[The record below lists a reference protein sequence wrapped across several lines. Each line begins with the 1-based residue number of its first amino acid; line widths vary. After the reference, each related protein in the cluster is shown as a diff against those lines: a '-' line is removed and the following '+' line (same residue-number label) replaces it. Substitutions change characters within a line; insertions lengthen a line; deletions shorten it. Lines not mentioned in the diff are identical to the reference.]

1 MNMKI
6 VNKEMKLCF
15 ILNIGPH
22 YRFPIFNA
30 IAEKFTCAF
39 YIGNH
44 LKQPIKTFDYKAL
57 KGYVATLNNHF
68 LRNFYWQSKSLRLV
82 FKKYDMYFMDGEPYC
97 LSSWIV
103 LLLCRILGKQ
113 TVAWTHGWYGREG
126 FVKRLIK
133 RFYYSL
139 YTKLMVYNDYSIKL
153 MEKEGFAPDKMYCI
167 ANSLDTDKDL
177 KIRSELSPSNIYRN
191 HFKNDCPTII
201 YCGRIQKWK
210 KLDLVLR
217 CISQFKSEGV
227 IVNAVFLGKDVENVA
242 LDKMAENLGITDQIW
257 LYGPCYNEQIIGEM
271 FYNADVCLSP
281 GNVGLTAIHSL
292 TFGCPVLTHDDF
304 KHQGPEF
311 EAIRAGQTGDFFKK
325 GDVAD
330 MKTKIAFWI
339 NKDEESRN
347 KTRIKAFN
355 EIDRKWNIYYQLG
368 IIEKVVND
376 EQ

>member
-1 MNMKI
+1 MKI

-133 RFYYSL
+133 RLYYSL
-139 YTKLMVYNDYSIKL
+139 YTKLMVYNEYSIKL
-153 MEKEGFAPDKMYCI
+153 MEKEGFTPDKMYCI
-167 ANSLDTDKDL
+167 ANSLDTDKDM
-177 KIRSELSPSNIYRN
+177 KIRSELSPSNIYLN

-257 LYGPCYNEQIIGEM
+257 LYGPCYDEQIIGEM

-311 EAIRAGQTGDFFKK
+311 EAIRAGQTGDFFKE
-325 GDVAD
+325 GDIAD
-330 MKTKIAFWI
+330 MKAKIAFWI

-347 KTRIKAFN
+347 KTRINAFN

-368 IIEKVVND
+368 VIDKVVND

>member
-30 IAEKFTCAF
+30 ITEKFTCAF

-177 KIRSELSPSNIYRN
+177 KIRSELSLSNIYRN

-311 EAIRAGQTGDFFKK
+311 EAIRTGQTGDFFKK

>member
-1 MNMKI
+1 MKI

>member
-1 MNMKI
+1 MKI

-82 FKKYDMYFMDGEPYC
+82 LKKYDMYFMDGEPYC

>member
-1 MNMKI
+1 MKI

-126 FVKRLIK
+126 FVKRLTK

>member
-1 MNMKI
+1 MKQYKK
-6 VNKEMKLCF
+6 NKRLCF
-15 ILNIGPH
+15 IFNIGPH
-22 YRFPIFNA
+22 YRFPIFKA
-30 IAEKFTCAF
+30 IDDRFMSSF
-39 YIGNH
+39 YFGDH
-44 LKQPIKTFDYKAL
+44 MRLPIKTFDYNAL
-57 KGYVATLNNHF
+57 KGYVTTLNNRF
-68 LRNFYWQSKSLRLV
+68 IRNFYWQSKSLRLV
-82 FKKYDMYFMDGEPYC
+82 FGNYDMYFMDGEPYS
-97 LSSWIV
+97 LSSWLI

-133 RFYYSL
+133 RLYYSL
-139 YTKLMVYNDYSIKL
+139 YTKLMVYNEYSIKL
-153 MEKEGFAPDKMYCI
+153 MEREGLNPDKMYCI

-177 KIRSELSPSNIYRN
+177 KIRSELSPSNIYRD

-217 CISQFKSEGV
+217 CIAQFKSEGV

-242 LDKMAENLGITDQIW
+242 LDKLAESLGVSKQVW
-257 LYGPCYNEQIIGEM
+257 MYGPCYDEQVIGEM

-281 GNVGLTAIHSL
+281 GNVGLTAIHALS
-292 TFGCPVLTHDDF
+292 FGCPVLTHDDF
-304 KHQGPEF
+304 KYQNPEF
-311 EAIRAGQTGDFFKK
+311 EAIVPGETGDFFKK
-325 GDVAD
+325 DDMAD
-330 MKTKIAFWI
+330 MKAKIAFWI

-347 KTRIKAFN
+347 KTRIKAFD

-368 IIEKVVND
+368 VIEKVVND

>member
-1 MNMKI
+1 
-6 VNKEMKLCF
+6 MKLCF

-30 IAEKFTCAF
+30 IAENFTCAF

-44 LKQPIKTFDYKAL
+44 LKQSIKTFDYKAL
-57 KGYVATLNNHF
+57 KGYVAILNNHF

-82 FKKYDMYFMDGEPYC
+82 FRNYNMYFMDGEPYC
-97 LSSWIV
+97 LSSWFV
-103 LLLCRILGKQ
+103 LLLCRIFGKQ

-133 RFYYSL
+133 RIYYSL
-139 YTKLMVYNDYSIKL
+139 YTKLMVYNEYSIRL
-153 MEKEGFAPDKMYCI
+153 MEHEGFNPDKMYCI

-177 KIRSELSPSNIYRN
+177 KIRSELSPSNIYRD

-210 KLDLVLR
+210 KLDLVLS
-217 CISQFKSEGV
+217 CIAQFKSEGV

-242 LDKMAENLGITDQIW
+242 LDKIAESLGIADQTW
-257 LYGPCYNEQIIGEM
+257 LYGPCYDERIIGEM

-311 EAIRAGQTGDFFKK
+311 EAIKAGQTGDFFKD
-325 GDVAD
+325 GDISD
-330 MKTKIAFWI
+330 MKAKIELWI

-347 KTRIKAFN
+347 KTRINAFN

>member
-1 MNMKI
+1 MKI

-153 MEKEGFAPDKMYCI
+153 MEKEGFASDKMYCI

>member
-1 MNMKI
+1 MKMKT
-6 VNKEMKLCF
+6 VNKEKKLCF

-30 IAEKFTCAF
+30 IAENFTCAY

-44 LKQPIKTFDYKAL
+44 LKQSIKTFDYKAL
-57 KGYVATLNNHF
+57 KGYVTTLNNHF
-68 LRNFYWQSKSLRLV
+68 VRNFYWQSKSLRLV
-82 FKKYDMYFMDGEPYC
+82 FRNYDMYFMDGEPYC

-133 RFYYSL
+133 RLYYSL
-139 YTKLMVYNDYSIKL
+139 YTKLMVYNEYSIKL
-153 MEKEGFAPDKMYCI
+153 MKREGFNPDKMYCI

-191 HFKNDCPTII
+191 HFKNDYPTII

-242 LDKMAENLGITDQIW
+242 LDKIAENLGIADQIW
-257 LYGPCYNEQIIGEM
+257 LYGPCYDEQIIGEM

-311 EAIRAGQTGDFFKK
+311 EAIRAGQTGDFFKD

-330 MKTKIAFWI
+330 MKAKIAFWI

-347 KTRIKAFN
+347 KTRIKAFD

-368 IIEKVVND
+368 VIDKVVNY

>member
-304 KHQGPEF
+304 KHQVPEF

>member
-1 MNMKI
+1 MKI

-177 KIRSELSPSNIYRN
+177 KIRSELSLSNIYRN

>member
-1 MNMKI
+1 MKI

-30 IAEKFTCAF
+30 ITEKFTCAF

-177 KIRSELSPSNIYRN
+177 KIRSELSLSNIYRN

>member
-1 MNMKI
+1 
-6 VNKEMKLCF
+6 MKLCF

>member
-1 MNMKI
+1 
-6 VNKEMKLCF
+6 MKLCF

-57 KGYVATLNNHF
+57 KGDVATLNNHF

>member
-311 EAIRAGQTGDFFKK
+311 EAIRAGQTGDFFKE

>member
-1 MNMKI
+1 MKI

-133 RFYYSL
+133 RLYYSL
-139 YTKLMVYNDYSIKL
+139 YTKLMVYNEYSIKL
-153 MEKEGFAPDKMYCI
+153 MEKEGFTPDKMYCI
-167 ANSLDTDKDL
+167 ANSLDTDKDM
-177 KIRSELSPSNIYRN
+177 KIRSELSPSNIYFN

-257 LYGPCYNEQIIGEM
+257 LYGPCYDEQIIGEM

-311 EAIRAGQTGDFFKK
+311 EAIRAGQTGDFFKE
-325 GDVAD
+325 GDIAD
-330 MKTKIAFWI
+330 MKAKIAFWI

-347 KTRIKAFN
+347 KTRINAFN

-368 IIEKVVND
+368 VIDKVVND

>member
-1 MNMKI
+1 MKKSK
-6 VNKEMKLCF
+6 KEMKLCF

-44 LKQPIKTFDYKAL
+44 LKQPIKTFDYCAL
-57 KGYVATLNNHF
+57 KGYVAILNNHF

-82 FKKYDMYFMDGEPYC
+82 FRNYNMYFMVGEPYC
-97 LSSWIV
+97 LSSWFV
-103 LLLCRILGKQ
+103 LLLCRIFGKQ

-133 RFYYSL
+133 RIYYSL
-139 YTKLMVYNDYSIKL
+139 YTKLMVYNEYSIRL
-153 MEKEGFAPDKMYCI
+153 MEHEGFNPDKMYCI

-177 KIRSELSPSNIYRN
+177 KIRSELSPSNIYRD

-210 KLDLVLR
+210 KLDLVLS
-217 CISQFKSEGV
+217 CIAQFKSEGV

-242 LDKMAENLGITDQIW
+242 LDKIAESLGIADQTW
-257 LYGPCYNEQIIGEM
+257 LYGPCYDERIIGEM

-311 EAIRAGQTGDFFKK
+311 EAIKAGQTGDFFKD
-325 GDVAD
+325 GDISD
-330 MKTKIAFWI
+330 MKAKIELWI

-347 KTRIKAFN
+347 KTRINAFN

>member
-82 FKKYDMYFMDGEPYC
+82 FKKYDMYFMGGEPYC